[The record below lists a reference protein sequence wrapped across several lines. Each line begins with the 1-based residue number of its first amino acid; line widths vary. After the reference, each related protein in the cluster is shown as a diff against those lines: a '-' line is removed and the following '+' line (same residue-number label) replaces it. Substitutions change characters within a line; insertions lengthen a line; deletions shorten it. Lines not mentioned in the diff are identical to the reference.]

1 MDQTLDRSLN
11 KANDKMNT
19 VGRDAKNALSET
31 VNKMADSAKNIEI
44 PAAVTEQLRALK
56 EQSQVVLGRTE
67 DMVKKH
73 PFYSVLGAAAVG
85 AIVAGL
91 VSSAL
96 SSRNYR
102 N

>member
-1 MDQTLDRSLN
+1 MDQTLDRNFN

-44 PAAVTEQLRALK
+44 PAAVTEQLRVLK
-56 EQSQVVLGRTE
+56 EQSQVVLDRTE

-73 PFYSVLGAAAVG
+73 PFYAVLGAAAVG
-85 AIVAGL
+85 AIVASL

>member
-1 MDQTLDRSLN
+1 MDQTLDRNLN

-56 EQSQVVLGRTE
+56 EQSQVVLDRTE

-85 AIVAGL
+85 AIVASL